1 MAAINPPKKSTK
13 IVWRTCISCTTRLSE
28 LCYDTHTL
36 CEACRGKVCNSTSF
50 CKECENWT
58 DEFRKLYLRHK
69 RSLLLKR
76 VSKKDKKEG
85 RAKAKSPLQVDTA
98 PPQVDDAPH
107 QVDDAASSAS
117 QESHVSPPV
126 VILPLNQELMDANIG
141 LEELQQFQHVDNV
154 VELQLQPVS
163 PAPPSTT
170 VSVDTSFFDKVNT
183 MMENFNK
190 IMPFLSQLGSD
201 RRSPTAGPS
210 DIVSPNPIARVP
222 GTAPQG
228 PDAAPQSPD
237 VAPGPSSA
245 SLEPRASCSGL
256 HHRDDKISNPRG
268 RKDKGDQPSGS
279 RHASQPPSPSHQER
293 LRDQLEDVHRQLSH
307 TREIVDF
314 YRAHGRVPP
323 DQSQDDLENLQAQYA
338 QISIAL
344 EESVYVASSQ
354 RRGPSPASPFHRVAS
369 PAGAAPLGPHSSS
382 SLHGSRRSDRPR
394 SPSHDRSRSRDAFS
408 GHPRPSRRSH
418 ERFEERDVPSDAP
431 AHRRRPRDRESPS
444 RRHLDFP
451 SKSPSPRQKRFASQ
465 GSHSSSRERFASRG
479 SSSPKRRRV
488 APDAPFQE
496 RFASRRSPSSPQER
510 FASRRSPASSQE
522 RFASRR
528 SPSSPQRRF
537 ASKGSSSPKRM
548 GFAPE
553 AGPSSSRR
561 PLSRESRSPRPHS
574 SRDTSSPK
582 RGSPS
587 PKRRRYES
595 RDSVSPHHH
604 HSSRASSREP
614 SQGRP
619 HSRSSPNHP
628 SSPSREEKE
637 ADETSVPPTV
647 KAMVNF
653 IMKCFP
659 EATASPAHPSSRSF
673 DLSASVGATDV
684 ATPSGSLLA
693 WCQVMADSFT
703 ATQKRFSQRI
713 QEGRA
718 CHTLLPSLHR
728 FERVSNSPTQGKELT
743 ANPDILDLLRN
754 KVPDFRQLPISIK
767 EGISIE
773 RCLRSMME
781 THSFLTWSVMGLIK
795 SLYEKK
801 LLPKDDP
808 VISQLQKSFS
818 KACSSMAS
826 GLASSTAFVTM
837 KRRQLLLSHVVPSVS
852 EAQKRN
858 LLSDPFFQTGSLFD
872 ASSVESARSAA
883 RDLSLFKPHLKASS
897 SSSQSRRRRPSGSS
911 AQRGSAR
918 QSSRPSSSQRSSSPF
933 RQQSG
938 RKGDARF
945 HKKSSGTPQKRGG
958 FRK

>member
-1 MAAINPPKKSTK
+1 
-13 IVWRTCISCTTRLSE
+13 
-28 LCYDTHTL
+28 
-36 CEACRGKVCNSTSF
+36 
-50 CKECENWT
+50 
-58 DEFRKLYLRHK
+58 
-69 RSLLLKR
+69 
-76 VSKKDKKEG
+76 
-85 RAKAKSPLQVDTA
+85 
-98 PPQVDDAPH
+98 
-107 QVDDAASSAS
+107 
-117 QESHVSPPV
+117 
-126 VILPLNQELMDANIG
+126 MDANIG
-141 LEELQQFQHVDNV
+141 LEELQTFQHVDNV

-163 PAPPSTT
+163 SPTPPSTT

-183 MMENFNK
+183 MMETFNK
-190 IMPFLSQLGSD
+190 FVPFLSELGSA
-201 RRSPTAGPS
+201 RRSPTAGSS
-210 DIVSPNPIARVP
+210 DIVSPNPVDRVP
-222 GTAPQG
+222 DRAPQG
-228 PDAAPQSPD
+228 PDVAPQSPD
-237 VAPGPSSA
+237 VALGSSSA
-245 SLEPRASCSGL
+245 SLEPRASSSGL
-256 HHRDDKISNPRG
+256 HLHSDDKFATPRG
-268 RKDKGDQPSGS
+268 QLDKGDQHSGI
-279 RHASQPPSPSHQER
+279 RHASQPPSPSHHDR
-293 LRDQLEDVHRQLSH
+293 LREQLEDVHRQLSH

-323 DQSQDDLENLQAQYA
+323 DQSQDDLENLQAKYA

-344 EESVYVASSQ
+344 EESLYVASSH
-354 RRGPSPASPFHRVAS
+354 RRGPSPAFSSHRVVS
-369 PAGAAPLGPHSSS
+369 PPDAAPLGPHSS

-408 GHPRPSRRSH
+408 GHPRLSRRSH
-418 ERFEERDVPSDAP
+418 ERYVERFVPSDAP
-431 AHRRRPRDRESPS
+431 AHRRRPRSRESPS
-444 RRHLDFP
+444 PRHLDFP
-451 SKSPSPRQKRFASQ
+451 SKSPSPHQKRFASQ
-465 GSHSSSRERFASRG
+465 RSPSPSRERFASRG
-479 SSSPKRRRV
+479 SP
-488 APDAPFQE
+488 P
-496 RFASRRSPSSPQER
+496 
-510 FASRRSPASSQE
+510 
-522 RFASRR
+522 
-528 SPSSPQRRF
+528 
-537 ASKGSSSPKRM
+537 PKRM
-548 GFAPE
+548 GFAPD
-553 AGPSSSRR
+553 AGPSSSRK
-561 PLSRESRSPRPHS
+561 PLSRDSRSPRPRS
-574 SRDTSSPK
+574 SRDSLSPK

-595 RDSVSPHHH
+595 RDSVSPQQH

-614 SQGRP
+614 SQERP
-619 HSRSSPNHP
+619 HSRSSPTHP

-637 ADETSVPPTV
+637 ADETSVPATV
-647 KAMVNF
+647 KAMVDF
-653 IMKCFP
+653 IMRSFP

-673 DLSASVGATDV
+673 DLSASVGVTDA

-718 CHTLLPSLHR
+718 CHSLLPALHR
-728 FERVSNSPTQGKELT
+728 FERVSNSPTQGRELK
-743 ANPDILDLLRN
+743 ANLDILDLLRN

-767 EGISIE
+767 EGVSVE
-773 RCLRSMME
+773 RSLRSLME
-781 THSFLTWSVMGLIK
+781 THSFLTWSVMGLLK
-795 SLYEKK
+795 SLHEKK

-826 GLASSTAFVTM
+826 GLASNTAFITM

-858 LLSDPFFQTGSLFD
+858 LLSNPFFQTGSLFD

-897 SSSQSRRRRPSGSS
+897 SSSQSRRQRPSSSS

-945 HKKSSGTPQKRGG
+945 HKKSTGTPQKRGG

>member
-1 MAAINPPKKSTK
+1 MATINPPKKSTK

-58 DEFRKLYLRHK
+58 DEFRKLYVRHK

-76 VSKKDKKEG
+76 VSKKDKKG
-85 RAKAKSPLQVDTA
+85 ARAEAKSPLQVDTA
-98 PPQVDDAPH
+98 PPQVDDDPH

-141 LEELQQFQHVDNV
+141 FEELQQFQHVDNV

-190 IMPFLSQLGSD
+190 FMSFLSQLGSD

-210 DIVSPNPIARVP
+210 DIVSPNPVARVP
-222 GTAPQG
+222 GMAPQG

-256 HHRDDKISNPRG
+256 HHRNDKVSNPRG
-268 RKDKGDQPSGS
+268 QTDKGDQPSGS

-314 YRAHGRVPP
+314 YRAHGRMPP

-344 EESVYVASSQ
+344 EESVYVASSH
-354 RRGPSPASPFHRVAS
+354 RRGPSPASSFHRVAS
-369 PAGAAPLGPHSSS
+369 PSGAAPLGPHSSS
-382 SLHGSRRSDRPR
+382 SLCGSRRSDRPR

-418 ERFEERDVPSDAP
+418 ERYEERAVPSDAP

-465 GSHSSSRERFASRG
+465 GSHSSSWERFASRG

-537 ASKGSSSPKRM
+537 ASKGSTSPKRM

-587 PKRRRYES
+587 PK
-595 RDSVSPHHH
+595 
-604 HSSRASSREP
+604 
-614 SQGRP
+614 
-619 HSRSSPNHP
+619 
-628 SSPSREEKE
+628 
-637 ADETSVPPTV
+637 
-647 KAMVNF
+647 
-653 IMKCFP
+653 
-659 EATASPAHPSSRSF
+659 
-673 DLSASVGATDV
+673 
-684 ATPSGSLLA
+684 
-693 WCQVMADSFT
+693 
-703 ATQKRFSQRI
+703 
-713 QEGRA
+713 
-718 CHTLLPSLHR
+718 
-728 FERVSNSPTQGKELT
+728 
-743 ANPDILDLLRN
+743 
-754 KVPDFRQLPISIK
+754 
-767 EGISIE
+767 
-773 RCLRSMME
+773 
-781 THSFLTWSVMGLIK
+781 
-795 SLYEKK
+795 
-801 LLPKDDP
+801 
-808 VISQLQKSFS
+808 
-818 KACSSMAS
+818 
-826 GLASSTAFVTM
+826 
-837 KRRQLLLSHVVPSVS
+837 
-852 EAQKRN
+852 
-858 LLSDPFFQTGSLFD
+858 
-872 ASSVESARSAA
+872 
-883 RDLSLFKPHLKASS
+883 
-897 SSSQSRRRRPSGSS
+897 
-911 AQRGSAR
+911 
-918 QSSRPSSSQRSSSPF
+918 
-933 RQQSG
+933 
-938 RKGDARF
+938 
-945 HKKSSGTPQKRGG
+945 
-958 FRK
+958 